1 MSGLSLA
8 AGLMSFPGGSDDRT
22 MVLTAFMAFIVLS
35 LLLCVLAGPEDD
47 TPADFYTGNRS
58 LTPVQNALALT
69 GDYISAATLLG
80 VSGLVAVVG
89 YDGISLAVSSC
100 LAVGVFLLL
109 AGPLRNAGRYTLGDV
124 FALRSPGPSSR
135 IAAAT
140 ATLAV
145 CLPFLVLQLAGAGSA
160 TALLLGLTSLGAEQV
175 CTVFVGAL
183 MICYAVLG
191 GMRGTSLVQIVKV
204 AVVFTT
210 MLLLALLVLRHHD
223 FDPGALLT
231 AAERGS
237 GLHDRYFEPGHALGD
252 GAAGRLDFL
261 SLQLSVVL
269 GGACMPHVLM
279 RINSTADGATARRA
293 TRYAIAVMAVFFLCV
308 VIVGLGAAGLVGG
321 QRIRAVDSSGQ
332 TALFLLAGE
341 LGGGTSG
348 FAGSVLYTAVACSV
362 FVTVLAV
369 VAGIALSAA
378 AALAHDLHAHVARG
392 GHMSER
398 REFRSARWAVA
409 AVGGLGVFLATL
421 LQGRDLQ
428 SLTSLA
434 LTLAA
439 STILPACLYG
449 LFWSRY
455 NRTGLLWTV
464 YGGISCTTA
473 LYVCSLSFSGAPTSL
488 LSGHD
493 FHLIGLQSTAVLAVP
508 AGFLLGWA
516 GSAVGRRARPPVE
529 GAGEDLRW
537 RERVLVGAREE

>member
-1 MSGLSLA
+1 MTELSLA
-8 AGLMSFPGGSDDRT
+8 AGVASVPGGSDDRA
-22 MVLTAFMAFIVLS
+22 MVLAAFMAFVVLS
-35 LLLCVLAGPEDD
+35 LLLCVLAGPEGD
-47 TPADFYTGNRS
+47 TTADFYTGNRS

-69 GDYISAATLLG
+69 GDYLSAATLLG
-80 VSGLVAVVG
+80 VSGLVAVAG

-109 AGPLRNAGRYTLGDV
+109 AGPLRNAGRYTLGDIL
-124 FALRSPGPSSR
+124 ALRSPGSSSR

-160 TALLLGLTSLGAEQV
+160 TAMLLGLTSLGAEQV
-175 CTVFVGAL
+175 CTAFVGVL
-183 MICYAVLG
+183 MICYTVLG

-210 MLLLALLVLRHHD
+210 MLLLALLALRHHD

-231 AAERGS
+231 AAEEGS
-237 GLHDRYFEPGHALGD
+237 GLHDRYFEPGHAVGD
-252 GAAGRLDFL
+252 SAVGRLDFL

-279 RINSTADGATARRA
+279 RINSAADGATARRA
-293 TRYAIAVMAVFFLCV
+293 TRYAIAIMAVFFLCV
-308 VIVGLGAAGLVGG
+308 VIAGLGAAGVVGG
-321 QRIRAVDSSGQ
+321 QKIRAADSSGQ
-332 TALFLLAGE
+332 MALLLLAGE

-348 FAGSVLYTAVACSV
+348 LAGKVLYTAVACSV

-378 AALAHDLHAHVARG
+378 AALAHDLHAHAARG
-392 GHMSER
+392 GRMPGR
-398 REFRSARWAVA
+398 REVRSARWAVGV
-409 AVGGLGVFLATL
+409 VGGLGIILAVVA
-421 LQGRDLQ
+421 QGRNLQ
-428 SLTSLA
+428 SLTYLA

-439 STILPACLYG
+439 SAVLPACLYG

-464 YGGISCTTA
+464 YGGVVCTTA
-473 LYVCSLSFSGAPTSL
+473 LYVCSLSFSGTPASL
-488 LSGHD
+488 LPGHD
-493 FHLIGLQSTAVLAVP
+493 FHLIGLQSTAVMAIP

-516 GSAVGRRARPPVE
+516 GSVAGQRARPTQAT
-529 GAGEDLRW
+529 GTDLRW
-537 RERVLVGAREE
+537 RERVLIGAREE

>member
-1 MSGLSLA
+1 MNDLSLA
-8 AGLMSFPGGSDDRT
+8 AGFTSVSGGSGDRT

-47 TPADFYTGNRS
+47 TTADFYTGNRS

-80 VSGLVAVVG
+80 VSGLVAVAG
-89 YDGISLAVSSC
+89 HDGISLAVSSC
-100 LAVGVFLLL
+100 LAVGLFLLL
-109 AGPLRNAGRYTLGDV
+109 AGPLRNAGRYTLGDIL
-124 FALRSPGPSSR
+124 ALRAPGSASR
-135 IAAAT
+135 IASAT

-160 TALLLGLTSLGAEQV
+160 TALLLGLTSLGAGQV

-210 MLLLALLVLRHHD
+210 MLLLALLVLRHYD

-237 GLHDRYFEPGHALGD
+237 GLHDRYFEPGHTVGNSAG
-252 GAAGRLDFL
+252 GRLDFL
-261 SLQLSVVL
+261 SLQVSVVL
-269 GGACMPHVLM
+269 GGACMPHILM
-279 RINSTADGATARRA
+279 RINSAADGATARRA
-293 TRYAIAVMAVFFLCV
+293 TRYAIAVMAVLFVCV
-308 VIVGLGAAGLVGG
+308 VIAGLGAAGVVEG
-321 QRIRAVDSSGQ
+321 QKIRAVDSSGQ
-332 TALFLLAGE
+332 MALFFLAGE
-341 LGGGTSG
+341 LGDSAPGLT
-348 FAGSVLYTAVACSV
+348 GSVLHTAVACSV

-378 AALAHDLHAHVARG
+378 AALAHDLHAHAGRKG
-392 GHMSER
+392 RMSER
-398 REFRSARWAVA
+398 QEVRSARWAVG
-409 AVGGLGVFLATL
+409 AVGGLGVFLAAMT
-421 LQGRDLQ
+421 QGRNLQ
-428 SLTSLA
+428 SLTHLA
-434 LTLAA
+434 LALAA
-439 STILPACLYG
+439 STVLPACLYG
-449 LFWSRY
+449 LFWTRY

-464 YGGISCTTA
+464 YGGVLCTTA
-473 LYVCSLSFSGAPTSL
+473 LYVCSLAFSGAPTSL
-488 LSGHD
+488 LPEHD
-493 FHLIGLQSTAVLAVP
+493 FHLIGLQSTAVMAVP

-516 GSAVGRRARPPVE
+516 GSAVGQRARPADDT
-529 GAGEDLRW
+529 GADRRW

>member
-1 MSGLSLA
+1 MTELSLA
-8 AGLMSFPGGSDDRT
+8 AGLTPVSGSSDDRA
-22 MVLTAFMAFIVLS
+22 MVLTAFMAFVVLS
-35 LLLCVLAGPEDD
+35 LLLCVLAGPEGD
-47 TPADFYTGNRS
+47 TTADFYTGNRS
-58 LTPVQNALALT
+58 LTPMQNALALT

-80 VSGLVAVVG
+80 VSGLVAVAG

-109 AGPLRNAGRYTLGDV
+109 AGPLRNAGRYTLGDIL
-124 FALRSPGPSSR
+124 ALRAPGSSSR

-175 CTVFVGAL
+175 CTVFVGVL
-183 MICYAVLG
+183 MIGYTVLG
-191 GMRGTSLVQIVKV
+191 GMRGTSLVQIVK
-204 AVVFTT
+204 AGVVFTT
-210 MLLLALLVLRHHD
+210 MALLALLVLWHHD

-269 GGACMPHVLM
+269 GGACMPHILM
-279 RINSTADGATARRA
+279 RINSATDGATARRA
-293 TRYAIAVMAVFFLCV
+293 TRYAVAVMAAFFLCV
-308 VIVGLGAAGLVGG
+308 VIAGLGAAGVVGG
-321 QRIRAVDSSGQ
+321 QKIRSVDSSGQ
-332 TALFLLAGE
+332 LALLLLAGE
-341 LGGGTSG
+341 LGGGTPG
-348 FAGSVLYTAVACSV
+348 LAGNVLYTAVACSV

-378 AALAHDLHAHVARG
+378 AALAHDLHAHVARK

-398 REFRSARWAVA
+398 GEVRSARWAVG
-409 AVGGLGVFLATL
+409 AVGGLGVLLAAMAQRL
-421 LQGRDLQ
+421 NLQ
-428 SLTSLA
+428 SLTYLA

-439 STILPACLYG
+439 STVLPACLYG

-464 YGGISCTTA
+464 YGGVLCTTA

-488 LSGHD
+488 MPGHD
-493 FHLIGLQSTAVLAVP
+493 FHLIGLQSTAVLAIP
-508 AGFLLGWA
+508 MGFLLGWA
-516 GSAVGRRARPPVE
+516 GSVAGRRVRPTR
-529 GAGEDLRW
+529 GTGTDLRW

>member
-1 MSGLSLA
+1 MTGPSLA
-8 AGLMSFPGGSDDRT
+8 AALTPVSGGSDDRA
-22 MVLTAFMAFIVLS
+22 MVLAAFMAFIVLS

-47 TPADFYTGNRS
+47 TTADFYIGNRS

-80 VSGLVAVVG
+80 VSGLAAVAG
-89 YDGISLAVSSC
+89 YDGVALAVSSC

-109 AGPLRNAGRYTLGDV
+109 AGPLRNAGRYTLGDIL
-124 FALRSPGPSSR
+124 ALRSPGPSSR

-160 TALLLGLTSLGAEQV
+160 TALLLGLTGPGAQQV
-175 CTVFVGAL
+175 CTVFVGVL
-183 MICYAVLG
+183 MICYTVLG

-210 MLLLALLVLRHHD
+210 MVLLAVLVLGHYG
-223 FDPGALLT
+223 FAPGSLLT

-237 GLHDRYFEPGHALGD
+237 GLHDRYFEPGHAVGG
-252 GAAGRLDFL
+252 GAVGRFDFL

-279 RINSTADGATARRA
+279 RINSATDGAAARRA
-293 TRYAIAVMAVFFLCV
+293 TRYAIAIMAVFFLSV
-308 VIVGLGAAGLVGG
+308 VIVGLGAAGVVGG
-321 QRIRAVDSSGQ
+321 QKIRAVDSSGQ
-332 TALFLLAGE
+332 MALFLLARE
-341 LGGGTSG
+341 LGGDTSG
-348 FAGSVLYTAVACSV
+348 VAGSVLYTAVACSV

-378 AALAHDLHAHVARG
+378 AALAHDLYAHAAHRG
-392 GHMSER
+392 RMAER
-398 REFRSARWAVA
+398 REVRSARWAVG
-409 AVGGLGVFLATL
+409 AVGALGVVLAAMA
-421 LQGRDLQ
+421 QGRNLQ
-428 SLTSLA
+428 SLTYLA
-434 LTLAA
+434 LALAA
-439 STILPACLYG
+439 STVLPACLYG

-464 YGGISCTTA
+464 YGGILSTTA

-488 LSGHD
+488 IPDRD
-493 FHLIGLQSTAVLAVP
+493 FHLIGLQSTAVMAVP

-516 GSAVGRRARPPVE
+516 GSAVGRRVRPAE
-529 GAGEDLRW
+529 GAAPNARW
-537 RERVLVGAREE
+537 RERVLVGAEDE

>member
-1 MSGLSLA
+1 MTELSLA
-8 AGLMSFPGGSDDRT
+8 AGLTPVSGSSDDRA
-22 MVLTAFMAFIVLS
+22 MVLTAFMAFVVLS
-35 LLLCVLAGPEDD
+35 LLLCVLAGPEGD
-47 TPADFYTGNRS
+47 TTADFYTGNRS
-58 LTPVQNALALT
+58 LTPMQNALALT

-80 VSGLVAVVG
+80 VSGLVAVAG
-89 YDGISLAVSSC
+89 YDGIALAVSSC

-109 AGPLRNAGRYTLGDV
+109 AGPLRNAGRYTLGDIL
-124 FALRSPGPSSR
+124 ALRAPGSSSR

-160 TALLLGLTSLGAEQV
+160 TALLLGLTSPGAEQV
-175 CTVFVGAL
+175 CTVFVGVL
-183 MICYAVLG
+183 MIGYTVLG

-204 AVVFTT
+204 GVVFTT
-210 MLLLALLVLRHHD
+210 MALLALLVLWHHD

-231 AAERGS
+231 GAERGS

-279 RINSTADGATARRA
+279 RINSATDGATARRA
-293 TRYAIAVMAVFFLCV
+293 TRYAVAVMAVFFLCV
-308 VIVGLGAAGLVGG
+308 VIAGLGAAGVVGG
-321 QRIRAVDSSGQ
+321 QKIRSVDSSGQ
-332 TALFLLAGE
+332 LALLLLAGE
-341 LGGGTSG
+341 LGGGT
-348 FAGSVLYTAVACSV
+348 AGLAGNVLYTAVACSV

-378 AALAHDLHAHVARG
+378 AALAHDLHAHVARKG
-392 GHMSER
+392 RMSER
-398 REFRSARWAVA
+398 REVRSARWAVG
-409 AVGGLGVFLATL
+409 AVGGLGVLLAAMAQRL
-421 LQGRDLQ
+421 NLQ
-428 SLTSLA
+428 SLTYLA

-439 STILPACLYG
+439 STVLPACLYG

-464 YGGISCTTA
+464 YGGVLCTTA
-473 LYVCSLSFSGAPTSL
+473 LYACSLSFSGAPTSL
-488 LSGHD
+488 MPGHD
-493 FHLIGLQSTAVLAVP
+493 FHLIGLQSTAVLAIP
-508 AGFLLGWA
+508 TGFLLGWA
-516 GSAVGRRARPPVE
+516 GSVAGRRVRPTR
-529 GAGEDLRW
+529 GTGTDLRW

>member
-1 MSGLSLA
+1 MTGLSLA
-8 AGLMSFPGGSDDRT
+8 AGPTSVPGGSEDRG
-22 MVLTAFMAFIVLS
+22 MVLAAFLAFIVLS
-35 LLLCVLAGPEDD
+35 LLLCVLAGPEGD
-47 TPADFYTGNRS
+47 TTADFYTGNRS

-80 VSGLVAVVG
+80 VSGVVAVTG
-89 YDGISLAVSSC
+89 YDGISLAISSC

-109 AGPLRNAGRYTLGDV
+109 AGPLRNAGRYTMGDIL
-124 FALRSPGPSSR
+124 ALRSPGSSSR

-140 ATLAV
+140 ATLAA

-160 TALLLGLTSLGAEQV
+160 TALLLGLTSLGAKQV
-175 CTVFVGAL
+175 CTAFVGVL
-183 MICYAVLG
+183 MICFTVLG

-223 FDPGALLT
+223 FDPGSLLT
-231 AAERGS
+231 AAEQGS
-237 GLHDRYFEPGHALGD
+237 GLHGRYLEPGHAVGD
-252 GAAGRLDFL
+252 SAVGRLDFL

-279 RINSTADGATARRA
+279 RINSAADGATARRA
-293 TRYAIAVMAVFFLCV
+293 TRYAIALMAVFFLCV
-308 VIVGLGAAGLVGG
+308 VIAGLGAAGVVGG
-321 QRIRAVDSSGQ
+321 QKIRAFDSSGQ
-332 TALFLLAGE
+332 MALPLLAGE

-348 FAGSVLYTAVACSV
+348 LAGNVLHTAVACSV

-378 AALAHDLHAHVARG
+378 AALAHDLHAHAARR

-398 REFRSARWAVA
+398 REVRSARWAIGA
-409 AVGGLGVFLATL
+409 LGGLGILLAAMA
-421 LQGRDLQ
+421 QGQNLQ
-428 SLTSLA
+428 SLTYLA

-464 YGGISCTTA
+464 YGGVLCTTA
-473 LYVCSLSFSGAPTSL
+473 LYVCSLSFSGTPTSL
-488 LSGHD
+488 LPGHD
-493 FHLIGLQSTAVLAVP
+493 FHLIGLQSTAVMAIP

-516 GSAVGRRARPPVE
+516 GSAAGWRARPTQ
-529 GAGEDLRW
+529 GAGTDHRW
-537 RERVLVGAREE
+537 RERVLVGVREE

>member
-1 MSGLSLA
+1 MTELSLA
-8 AGLMSFPGGSDDRT
+8 AGLTPVSGSSDDRA
-22 MVLTAFMAFIVLS
+22 MVLTAFMAFVVLS
-35 LLLCVLAGPEDD
+35 LLLCVLAGPEGD
-47 TPADFYTGNRS
+47 TTADFYTGNRS
-58 LTPVQNALALT
+58 LTPMQNALALT

-80 VSGLVAVVG
+80 VSGLVAVAG

-109 AGPLRNAGRYTLGDV
+109 AGPLRNAGRYTLGDIL
-124 FALRSPGPSSR
+124 ALRAPGSSSR

-175 CTVFVGAL
+175 CTVFVGVL
-183 MICYAVLG
+183 MIGYTVLG
-191 GMRGTSLVQIVKV
+191 GMRGTSLVQIVK
-204 AVVFTT
+204 AGVVFTT
-210 MLLLALLVLRHHD
+210 MALLALLVLWHHD

-269 GGACMPHVLM
+269 GGACMPHILM
-279 RINSTADGATARRA
+279 RINSATDGATARRA
-293 TRYAIAVMAVFFLCV
+293 TRYAVAVMAVFFLCV
-308 VIVGLGAAGLVGG
+308 VIAGLGAAGVVGG
-321 QRIRAVDSSGQ
+321 QKIRSVDSSGQ
-332 TALFLLAGE
+332 LALLLLAGE
-341 LGGGTSG
+341 LGGGTPG
-348 FAGSVLYTAVACSV
+348 LAGNVLYTAVACSV

-378 AALAHDLHAHVARG
+378 AALAHDLHAHVARK

-398 REFRSARWAVA
+398 GEVRSARWAVG
-409 AVGGLGVFLATL
+409 AVGGLGVLLAAMAQRL
-421 LQGRDLQ
+421 NLQ
-428 SLTSLA
+428 SLTYLA

-439 STILPACLYG
+439 STVLPACLYG

-464 YGGISCTTA
+464 YGGVLCTTA

-488 LSGHD
+488 MPGHD
-493 FHLIGLQSTAVLAVP
+493 FHLIGLQSTAVLAIP
-508 AGFLLGWA
+508 MGFLLGWA
-516 GSAVGRRARPPVE
+516 GSVAGRRVRPTR
-529 GAGEDLRW
+529 GTGTDLRW

>member
-1 MSGLSLA
+1 MTELSLA
-8 AGLMSFPGGSDDRT
+8 TGLTSVPGGSDDRA
-22 MVLTAFMAFIVLS
+22 MVLAAFLAFIVLS
-35 LLLCVLAGPEDD
+35 LLLCVLAGTEGD
-47 TPADFYTGNRS
+47 TTADFYTGSRS

-69 GDYISAATLLG
+69 GDYISAAALLG
-80 VSGLVAVVG
+80 VSGLVAVAG

-109 AGPLRNAGRYTLGDV
+109 AGPLRNAGRYTLGDIL
-124 FALRSPGPSSR
+124 APRSPGSSSR

-160 TALLLGLTSLGAEQV
+160 TALLLGLAGPGAEQA
-175 CTVFVGAL
+175 CTVFVGVL
-183 MICYAVLG
+183 MICYTVLG
-191 GMRGTSLVQIVKV
+191 GMRGTSLVQIAKV

-210 MLLLALLVLRHHD
+210 MVLLALLVLRHHD

-237 GLHDRYFEPGHALGD
+237 GLHDRYFEPGHATGD
-252 GAAGRLDFL
+252 SALGRLDFL

-269 GGACMPHVLM
+269 GGACMPHILM
-279 RINSTADGATARRA
+279 RVNSAADGATARRA
-293 TRYAIAVMAVFFLCV
+293 TRYAIALMAVFFLCV
-308 VIVGLGAAGLVGG
+308 VIAGLGAAGVVGG
-321 QRIRAVDSSGQ
+321 RQIRAVDGSGQ
-332 TALFLLAGE
+332 LALPLLAGE

-348 FAGSVLYTAVACSV
+348 LAGSVLHTAVACSV

-378 AALAHDLHAHVARG
+378 AALAHDLHAHAARG
-392 GHMSER
+392 GRMSER
-398 REFRSARWAVA
+398 QEVRSARWSVG
-409 AVGGLGVFLATL
+409 AVGGLGILLAAMA
-421 LQGRDLQ
+421 QGRNLQ
-428 SLTSLA
+428 SLTYLA

-455 NRTGLLWTV
+455 NRTALLWTV
-464 YGGISCTTA
+464 YGGVLCTTA
-473 LYVCSLSFSGAPTSL
+473 LYLCSLSFSGTPASL
-488 LSGHD
+488 LPGHD
-493 FHLIGLQSTAVLAVP
+493 FHLIGLQSTAVVAIPV
-508 AGFLLGWA
+508 GFLLGWV
-516 GSAVGRRARPPVE
+516 GGTVGRRARPMNEP
-529 GAGEDLRW
+529 GADLRW

>member
-1 MSGLSLA
+1 MSELSLA
-8 AGLMSFPGGSDDRT
+8 AGFASVWGGPGDRP
-22 MVLTAFMAFIVLS
+22 MVLIGFMAFVVLS
-35 LLLCVLAGPEDD
+35 LLLCVLAGPEDE
-47 TPADFYTGNRS
+47 TTADFYTGNRS

-80 VSGLVAVVG
+80 VSGLVAVAG

-100 LAVGVFLLL
+100 LAVGMFLLL
-109 AGPLRNAGRYTLGDV
+109 AGPLRNAGRYTLGDI

-140 ATLAV
+140 ATV
-145 CLPFLVLQLAGAGSA
+145 VVGLPFLVLQLAGAGSA
-160 TALLLGLTSLGAEQV
+160 TALLLGLTSLEAAQA

-223 FDPGALLT
+223 FDPFALLT
-231 AAERGS
+231 AAEQGS
-237 GLHDRYFEPGHALGD
+237 GLSDRYFEPGHAVGD
-252 GAAGRLDFL
+252 SAIGRLDFL

-279 RINSTADGATARRA
+279 RINSAADSATARRA
-293 TRYAIAVMAVFFLCV
+293 TRYAIAIMVVFFLCV
-308 VIVGLGAAGLVGG
+308 VIAGLGAAGVVGS
-321 QRIRAVDSSGQ
+321 QKILASDSSGQ
-332 TALFLLAGE
+332 TALFLLAEG

-348 FAGSVLYTAVACSV
+348 LAGSVLYTAVACSV

-369 VAGIALSAA
+369 VAGITLNAA
-378 AALAHDLHAHVARG
+378 AALAHDLHAHAARG
-392 GHMSER
+392 GRMSER
-398 REFRSARWAVA
+398 REVRSARWAVG
-409 AVGGLGVFLATL
+409 AVGGLGVFLAATA
-421 LQGRDLQ
+421 QGRNLQ
-428 SLTSLA
+428 SLTYLA
-434 LTLAA
+434 LALAA
-439 STILPACLYG
+439 STVLPACLYG

-464 YGGISCTTA
+464 YGGVLCTTA
-473 LYVCSLSFSGAPTSL
+473 LYACSLSFSGTPASL
-488 LSGHD
+488 LPGHD
-493 FHLIGLQSTAVLAVP
+493 FHLIGLQSTAAMAIP
-508 AGFLLGWA
+508 AGFLLGWV
-516 GSAVGRRARPPVE
+516 GSTVGRRARSVE
-529 GAGEDLRW
+529 EGETDIQW

>member
-1 MSGLSLA
+1 MTELSLA
-8 AGLMSFPGGSDDRT
+8 AGFTSVPGGSDDRA
-22 MVLTAFMAFIVLS
+22 MVLAAFMAFVVLS
-35 LLLCVLAGPEDD
+35 LLLCVLAGPEGD
-47 TPADFYTGNRS
+47 TTADFYTGNRS

-80 VSGLVAVVG
+80 VSGLVAVAG

-109 AGPLRNAGRYTLGDV
+109 AGPLRNAGRYTLGDIL
-124 FALRSPGPSSR
+124 ALRSPGSSSR

-160 TALLLGLTSLGAEQV
+160 TALLLGLTSLGAEQA
-175 CTVFVGAL
+175 CTAFVGVL
-183 MICYAVLG
+183 MICYTVLG

-231 AAERGS
+231 AAEQGS
-237 GLHDRYFEPGHALGD
+237 GLHDRYFEPGHAVGD
-252 GAAGRLDFL
+252 GAVGRLDFL

-279 RINSTADGATARRA
+279 RINSAADGATARRA

-308 VIVGLGAAGLVGG
+308 VIAGLGAAGVVGG
-321 QRIRAVDSSGQ
+321 RKIRAVDSSGQ
-332 TALFLLAGE
+332 MALLLLAGE

-348 FAGSVLYTAVACSV
+348 LPGSVLYTAVACSV

-378 AALAHDLHAHVARG
+378 AALAHDLHAHAARRG
-392 GHMSER
+392 RMSER
-398 REFRSARWAVA
+398 REVRSARWAVG
-409 AVGGLGVFLATL
+409 AVGGLGILLAAMA
-421 LQGRDLQ
+421 QGRNLQ
-428 SLTSLA
+428 SLTYLA

-439 STILPACLYG
+439 STVLPACLYG

-464 YGGISCTTA
+464 YGGVLCTTA
-473 LYVCSLSFSGAPTSL
+473 LYVCSLSFSGAPASL
-488 LSGHD
+488 LPGHD
-493 FHLIGLQSTAVLAVP
+493 FHLIGLQSTAVVAIP
-508 AGFLLGWA
+508 AGFLLGWV
-516 GSAVGRRARPPVE
+516 GSAAGRRARPME
-529 GAGEDLRW
+529 GAGTDLRW

>member
-1 MSGLSLA
+1 MSELSLA
-8 AGLMSFPGGSDDRT
+8 AGFPSVPVASDDRT

-47 TPADFYTGNRS
+47 TTADFYTGNRL

-80 VSGLVAVVG
+80 LSGLVAVAG

-109 AGPLRNAGRYTLGDV
+109 TGPLRNAGRYTLGDI
-124 FALRSPGPSSR
+124 FALRTAGPSSR

-160 TALLLGLTSLGAEQV
+160 TALLLGLTGLGAQQV
-175 CTVFVGAL
+175 CTVFVGVL
-183 MICYAVLG
+183 MVCYTVLG

-210 MLLLALLVLRHHD
+210 MMLLALLVLGHHD

-237 GLHDRYFEPGHALGD
+237 GLHGRYFEPGHAVGD
-252 GAAGRLDFL
+252 SAVGRLDFL

-279 RINSTADGATARRA
+279 RINSAADGATARRA
-293 TRYAIAVMAVFFLCV
+293 ARYAVAVMAVFFLCV
-308 VIVGLGAAGLVGG
+308 VIAGLGAAGVVGG
-321 QRIRAVDSSGQ
+321 QKIRAVDNSGQ
-332 TALFLLAGE
+332 SALLLLAGE
-341 LGGGTSG
+341 LGGGTSAL
-348 FAGSVLYTAVACSV
+348 AGSVLHTAVACSV

-369 VAGIALSAA
+369 VAGITLSAA
-378 AALAHDLHAHVARG
+378 AALAHDLHAHAVRRG
-392 GHMSER
+392 RMSER
-398 REFRSARWAVA
+398 REVRSARWAVG
-409 AVGGLGVFLATL
+409 AVGGLGVFLAAAA
-421 LQGRDLQ
+421 QGRNLQ
-428 SLTSLA
+428 SLAYLA
-434 LTLAA
+434 LALAA
-439 STILPACLYG
+439 STVLPACLYG

-464 YGGISCTTA
+464 YGGVLGTTV
-473 LYVCSLSFSGAPTSL
+473 LYACSLSFSGAPTSL
-488 LSGHD
+488 LPEHD
-493 FHLIGLQSTAVLAVP
+493 FHLIGLQSTAAMAIPV
-508 AGFLLGWA
+508 GFLLGWV
-516 GSAVGRRARPPVE
+516 GSAVGRRARPAE
-529 GAGEDLRW
+529 GAGTDLRR
-537 RERVLVGAREE
+537 RERVLLGAREEE

>member
-1 MSGLSLA
+1 MTELSLA
-8 AGLMSFPGGSDDRT
+8 AGLTPVSGSSDDRA
-22 MVLTAFMAFIVLS
+22 MVLTAFMAFVVLS
-35 LLLCVLAGPEDD
+35 LLLCVLAGPEGD
-47 TPADFYTGNRS
+47 TTADFYTGNRS
-58 LTPVQNALALT
+58 LTPMQNALALT

-80 VSGLVAVVG
+80 VSGLVAVAG

-109 AGPLRNAGRYTLGDV
+109 AGPLRNAGRYTLGDIL
-124 FALRSPGPSSR
+124 ALRAPGSSSR

-175 CTVFVGAL
+175 CTVFVGVL
-183 MICYAVLG
+183 MIGYTVLG
-191 GMRGTSLVQIVKV
+191 GMRGTSLVQIVK
-204 AVVFTT
+204 AGVVFTT
-210 MLLLALLVLRHHD
+210 MALLALLVLWHHD

-269 GGACMPHVLM
+269 GGACMPHILM
-279 RINSTADGATARRA
+279 RINSATDGATARRA
-293 TRYAIAVMAVFFLCV
+293 TRYAVAVMAVFFLCV
-308 VIVGLGAAGLVGG
+308 VIAGLGAAGVVGG
-321 QRIRAVDSSGQ
+321 QKIRSVDSSGQ
-332 TALFLLAGE
+332 LALLLLAGE
-341 LGGGTSG
+341 LGGGTPG
-348 FAGSVLYTAVACSV
+348 LAGNVLYTAVACSV

-378 AALAHDLHAHVARG
+378 AALAHDLHAHVARK

-398 REFRSARWAVA
+398 GEVRSARWAVG
-409 AVGGLGVFLATL
+409 AVGGLGVLLAAMAQRL
-421 LQGRDLQ
+421 NLQ
-428 SLTSLA
+428 SLTYLA

-439 STILPACLYG
+439 STVLPACLYG

-464 YGGISCTTA
+464 YGGVLCTTA

-488 LSGHD
+488 MPGHD
-493 FHLIGLQSTAVLAVP
+493 FHLIGLQSTAVLAIP
-508 AGFLLGWA
+508 MGFLLGWA
-516 GSAVGRRARPPVE
+516 GSVAGRRVRPTW
-529 GAGEDLRW
+529 GTGTDLRW

>member
-1 MSGLSLA
+1 MTGLSLA
-8 AGLMSFPGGSDDRT
+8 AGLTSVPGGSEDRA
-22 MVLTAFMAFIVLS
+22 MVLAAFMAFVVLS
-35 LLLCVLAGPEDD
+35 LLLCILAGPEGD
-47 TPADFYTGNRS
+47 TTADFYTGNRS

-80 VSGLVAVVG
+80 VSGLVAVAG
-89 YDGISLAVSSC
+89 HDGISLAVSSC
-100 LAVGVFLLL
+100 LAVGLFLLL
-109 AGPLRNAGRYTLGDV
+109 AGPLRNAGRYTLGDIL
-124 FALRSPGPSSR
+124 APRSPGPSSR

-160 TALLLGLTSLGAEQV
+160 TAHLLGLTSLGAEQL
-175 CTVFVGAL
+175 CTAFVGVL
-183 MICYAVLG
+183 MICYTVLG

-210 MLLLALLVLRHHD
+210 MLLLAFLVLRHHH

-231 AAERGS
+231 AAEQGS
-237 GLHDRYFEPGHALGD
+237 GLHDRYFEPGHAVGD
-252 GAAGRLDFL
+252 SAVGRLDFL

-269 GGACMPHVLM
+269 GGASMPHVLM
-279 RINSTADGATARRA
+279 RINSAADGATARRA
-293 TRYAIAVMAVFFLCV
+293 TRYAIAIMAVFFLCV
-308 VIVGLGAAGLVGG
+308 VIAGLGAAGVVGG
-321 QRIRAVDSSGQ
+321 QEIRAVDSSGQ
-332 TALFLLAGE
+332 MALLILAGE

-348 FAGSVLYTAVACSV
+348 LPGNMLYTAVACSV

-378 AALAHDLHAHVARG
+378 AALAHDLHAHAARRG
-392 GHMSER
+392 RLSER
-398 REFRSARWAVA
+398 REVRSARWAVG
-409 AVGGLGVFLATL
+409 AVGGLGILLAAMA
-421 LQGRDLQ
+421 QGRNLQ
-428 SLTSLA
+428 SLTYLA

-439 STILPACLYG
+439 STVLPACLYG

-464 YGGISCTTA
+464 YGGVACTTA
-473 LYVCSLSFSGAPTSL
+473 LYVCSLSFSGTPASL
-488 LSGHD
+488 LPEHD

-516 GSAVGRRARPPVE
+516 GSVAGRRARPTQAT
-529 GAGEDLRW
+529 GTDARW